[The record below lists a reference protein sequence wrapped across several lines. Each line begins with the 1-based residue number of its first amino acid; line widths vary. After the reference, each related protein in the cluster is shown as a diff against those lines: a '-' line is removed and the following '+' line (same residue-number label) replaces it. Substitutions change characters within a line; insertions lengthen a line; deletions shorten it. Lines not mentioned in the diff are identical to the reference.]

1 MISNENKN
9 ENKKI
14 IVMDRF
20 VEDDTI
26 LLRYFLNFEFLS
38 FNSFSF
44 FFFFSFFGSI
54 SFYIFVLLQQTVILF
69 FGKINTF
76 QGK

>member
-1 MISNENKN
+1 MISN